1 MPPSPQ
7 RRDDNENVETNERVL
22 SWLPSAGIDYEV
34 LENDLKE
41 YLGVE
46 RARQPRDSRS
56 GYRNW
61 GSDYMAPT
69 THQRGACDAPSL
81 TVRTPTIFG
90 PYNDLGGTPWTD
102 SEQWVPNSQSI
113 YAKRKT
119 GIPFDPKPRDACQP
133 SKAKS
138 NRPLKKR
145 SVKEPKV
152 PRASSG
158 KLSLASLGVVWSYL
172 TAIDHVIGSDEGQTD
187 KVYLECR
194 RLKSLLHMLAACCDQ
209 EPMHE

>member
-7 RRDDNENVETNERVL
+7 RRDDNEGVRTDERVL
-22 SWLPSAGIDYEV
+22 SWLPPTDIVYEV
-34 LENDLKE
+34 LENDLRE
-41 YLGVE
+41 YPGVE

-61 GSDYMAPT
+61 ASDYA
-69 THQRGACDAPSL
+69 HQWSYCDIPGLAVLP
-81 TVRTPTIFG
+81 PTILG
-90 PYNDLGGTPWTD
+90 PCNDLDGSPWTEF
-102 SEQWVPNSQSI
+102 EQRVPNSQST

-133 SKAKS
+133 YKAKS
-138 NRPLKKR
+138 NRSLKKCNI
-145 SVKEPKV
+145 KEPKE

-158 KLSLASLGVVWSYL
+158 KLSLVSLRVVWSYL
-172 TAIDHVIGSDEGQTD
+172 TEVDHVIGSDEGQTD

-194 RLKSLLHMLAACCDQ
+194 RLKSLLHMLAPCCNQ
-209 EPMHE
+209 EPMHK

>member
-7 RRDDNENVETNERVL
+7 RRDDNEGVKTDERVL
-22 SWLPSAGIDYEV
+22 SWLDIVYKV
-34 LENDLKE
+34 VENDLRE
-41 YLGVE
+41 HLGVE

-61 GSDYMAPT
+61 ASDYA
-69 THQRGACDAPSL
+69 HQRSYCDIPGL
-81 TVRTPTIFG
+81 TVLPPTIFG
-90 PYNDLGGTPWTD
+90 PCNDLDGSPWTEF
-102 SEQWVPNSQSI
+102 EQRVPNSQST

-133 SKAKS
+133 YKAKF
-138 NRPLKKR
+138 NRSLKKCN
-145 SVKEPKV
+145 VKEPKE

-158 KLSLASLGVVWSYL
+158 KLSLVSLRVVWSYL
-172 TAIDHVIGSDEGQTD
+172 TQVDHVIGSDEGQTD

-194 RLKSLLHMLAACCDQ
+194 RLKSLLHMLAACCNQ